1 MQPKPF
7 RIILLAGL
15 FLIPQVMYAQDD
27 PVESLDSLFRIRPMT
42 SGMERAH
49 IDLELARYHYQ
60 KNTDSLMHYVSQLE
74 EYIAGEYDVRIDAF
88 IRKYKGYKAHHDLD
102 VEQSMEYARE
112 AMVLFQQARDFKEM
126 GWISMRLGTNYYRLG
141 DFVTATEHYLQGLA
155 FFEQV
160 DHQRGIGAAYNNLG
174 RVSYEAGDSDKA
186 RKYFVNALEIFEE
199 TGYEKPALKIYNN
212 LGLLLMEDSLTRES
226 LRHLYMAAEGFK
238 NDNDLRRLALVYG
251 NIAIAY
257 DQLQSGDSA
266 LVFSR
271 KALALSTQQQDEMG
285 MIPGLINLGYFLRLE
300 KKYDSS
306 LVYFDRA
313 LEMAK
318 EKKLSAY
325 EEQVYLELSD
335 LFADL
340 EDYQT
345 AYRYHIIR
353 DSINNIIRDE
363 KSQRR
368 IDEMLFSYSQRSRDN
383 ELLKLREDQEIQA
396 RLNLIFLLTIIL
408 TFVVVIIL
416 ITGYRRNRHQKQL
429 LEEKNILLEEINDR
443 LEVSENELK
452 VRNNEQSKLFSI
464 IAHDLRNP
472 ISAVSGFAELMG
484 EKYDELDDETRKEYL
499 EQISLGA
506 FRTLS
511 LLENLLLWARSQM
524 DLVKV
529 KKEDTSAKDLID
541 TCANHLM
548 SAVEKKNLI
557 MTFDIREDLLL
568 HVDREMIKAVLRN
581 LIANAIKFS
590 FPGREIIISTFVNGS
605 DKCISIKDHGT
616 GISPE
621 VKATFSSN
629 GFITSTEGTAK
640 ETGSGLGLL
649 ISKDYTERNGGTLT
663 IESIPGKGSV
673 FTICFPE

>member
-1 MQPKPF
+1 
-7 RIILLAGL
+7 
-15 FLIPQVMYAQDD
+15 
-27 PVESLDSLFRIRPMT
+27 
-42 SGMERAH
+42 
-49 IDLELARYHYQ
+49 
-60 KNTDSLMHYVSQLE
+60 
-74 EYIAGEYDVRIDAF
+74 
-88 IRKYKGYKAHHDLD
+88 
-102 VEQSMEYARE
+102 
-112 AMVLFQQARDFKEM
+112 
-126 GWISMRLGTNYYRLG
+126 
-141 DFVTATEHYLQGLA
+141 
-155 FFEQV
+155 
-160 DHQRGIGAAYNNLG
+160 
-174 RVSYEAGDSDKA
+174 
-186 RKYFVNALEIFEE
+186 
-199 TGYEKPALKIYNN
+199 
-212 LGLLLMEDSLTRES
+212 
-226 LRHLYMAAEGFK
+226 MAAEGFK

>member
-1 MQPKPF
+1 MQPKLF

-15 FLIPQVMYAQDD
+15 FLMPPVIYAQHDL
-27 PVESLDSLFRIRPMT
+27 VESPDSLLELRHGT
-42 SGMERAH
+42 SGMERARA
-49 IDLELARYHYQ
+49 DLLIAQYYFQ
-60 KNTDSLMHYVSQLE
+60 KDDDSLMHYVSLLE
-74 EYIAGEYDVRIDAF
+74 EHIAEEYDARIDAF
-88 IRKYKGYKAHHDLD
+88 IRKYKGYKAHRDLD
-102 VEQSMEYARE
+102 VERSMEYARQ
-112 AMVLFQQARDFKEM
+112 AMVLFLQVQDFKEM

-160 DHQRGIGAAYNNLG
+160 DHQRGIADAYNNLG
-174 RVSYEAGDSDKA
+174 RVSYETGNNDKA
-186 RKYFVNALEIFEE
+186 RKYFATALEIFEE
-199 TGYEKPALKIYNN
+199 NGYGKPGLKVYNN
-212 LGLLLMEDSLTRES
+212 LGLLLMEEGLTRES
-226 LRHLYMAAEGFK
+226 LRHLFMAAEGFNK
-238 NDNDLRRLALVYG
+238 ENDLRKLALVYG
-251 NIAIAY
+251 NIAIGY
-257 DQLQSGDSA
+257 DQLQSRDSA
-266 LVFSR
+266 MLFSR

-300 KKYDSS
+300 QRYDSS
-306 LVYFDRA
+306 LACFNRA
-313 LEMAK
+313 LEMAQ

-335 LFADL
+335 LFADM
-340 EDYQT
+340 EDYQA
-345 AYRYHIIR
+345 AYSYHILR
-353 DSINNIIRDE
+353 DSVNNVIRDE

-368 IDEMLFSYSQRSRDN
+368 IDEMLFSYNQRSKDN
-383 ELLKLREDQEIQA
+383 ELLKLREDQEMQE

-429 LEEKNILLEEINDR
+429 LEEKNNLLEEINIR
-443 LEVSENELK
+443 LEESENELK

-464 IAHDLRNP
+464 VAHDLRNP
-472 ISAVSGFAELMG
+472 ISAVSGFAELIG
-484 EKYDELDDETRKEYL
+484 EKYDELDDETIKEYI

-506 FRTLS
+506 YRTLS

-529 KKEDTSAKDLID
+529 KKEDTSVQELVD
-541 TCANHLM
+541 TCAQTMM

-557 MTFDIREDLLL
+557 MTFDIREDFTL

-581 LIANAIKFS
+581 LISNAIKFS
-590 FPGREIIISTFVNGS
+590 FPGREIIISTFVDGT
-605 DKCISIKDHGT
+605 DHCIAIKDHGT

-621 VKATFSSN
+621 VKAILSSN

-649 ISKDYTERNGGTLT
+649 ISKDYTEKNGGTLT
-663 IESIPGKGSV
+663 FESSPGKGSV
-673 FTICFPE
+673 FTICFPA